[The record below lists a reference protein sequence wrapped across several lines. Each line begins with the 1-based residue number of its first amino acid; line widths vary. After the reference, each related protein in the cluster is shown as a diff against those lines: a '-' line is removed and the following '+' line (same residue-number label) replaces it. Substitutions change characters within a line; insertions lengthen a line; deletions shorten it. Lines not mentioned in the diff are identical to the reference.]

1 MVFGRAK
8 AEQLSRIYYNQGL
21 DMAQIR
27 DLTGATD
34 KLRISLQFNKN
45 NIQARNLL
53 GLVYYEMGEA
63 VSALSEWVISSNLQT
78 VNNDAT
84 YYIQNLRS
92 DPKHLEQLNQTIR
105 QYNDALDACRA
116 GNDDIAAIELRKIV
130 NSNPKLVKAYL
141 LLALIEIKDGKYSH
155 ARRMLKKVI
164 RIDSVNPVALR
175 YLKEIDEAA
184 GTITTLDIRT
194 RDKRRDRKR
203 KQEAG
208 EEQLE
213 SPAVRQNT
221 FRERPAY
228 LTLVN
233 VLFGILIG
241 IAGAVFVVGPALRKS
256 YNASANA
263 KITEYTTT
271 IAAQQS
277 KIDLLQQQVDDST
290 SSVSTAKDQ
299 VSDLQAAEKS
309 YDYLLQAYVDYQKG
323 NYETAGDAFAKVD
336 NSLLSTEAGEI
347 YDSIK
352 SDLKTQ
358 AYSSYVT
365 KGQNAFYQ
373 ENWAEAVSYF
383 EKAMAL
389 TDSSDDT
396 DHYEVM
402 NLLAQAYAKNGD
414 TDKAIQEYQAI
425 ITANPD
431 TRRAEYAQYAIQEL
445 GGSVTSSAASGTAAN
460 TGTGNGTDNTDTTN
474 TDNTDTNT
482 DGTGAD
488 NTDANTA
495 GTGTENTGEAGQ
507 NTWNTGTAGAGDDN
521 TGAGAGYYGAD
532 GGGVPNDTAFG
543 AGQ

>member
-45 NIQARNLL
+45 NIEARNLL
-53 GLVYYEMGEA
+53 GLVYYELGEA

-78 VNNDAT
+78 VNNNAA

-92 DPKHLEQLNQTIR
+92 DPKHLEQLNLTIK
-105 QYNDALDACRA
+105 QYNAALDACRE

-130 NSNPKLVKAYL
+130 SSNPKLVKAYL

-164 RIDSVNPVALR
+164 RIDRINPVALR

-203 KQEAG
+203 KQEA
-208 EEQLE
+208 EDEPLE
-213 SPAVRQNT
+213 SSAVRQNA

-256 YNASANA
+256 YNTSANA

-271 IAAQQS
+271 IATQQG
-277 KIDLLQQQVDDST
+277 KIDSLQQQVDDST
-290 SSVSTAKDQ
+290 SSVSTAQSQ
-299 VSDLQAAEKS
+299 VSDLQATEKS

-352 SDLKTQ
+352 SDLQTQ

-365 KGQNAFYQ
+365 KGENAFYQ
-373 ENWAEAVSYF
+373 KNWAEAVSYF

-389 TDSSDDT
+389 TDSSDGV

-402 NLLAQAYAKNGD
+402 NLLAQAYANNGD

-425 ITANPD
+425 IDANPD
-431 TRRAEYAQYAIQEL
+431 TRRAEYAKYAIQEL
-445 GGSVTSSAASGTAAN
+445 GGSVTSSGNSGTTTDTN
-460 TGTGNGTDNTDTTN
+460 TGTDTTNAGTDNTNTGIAN
-474 TDNTDTNT
+474 TDNTDNT
-482 DGTGAD
+482 ANTD
-488 NTDANTA
+488 NTDWNTSGTDTS
-495 GTGTENTGEAGQ
+495 GTGFTDED
-507 NTWNTGTAGAGDDN
+507 GDGVPDN
-521 TGAGAGYYGAD
+521 T
-532 GGGVPNDTAFG
+532 NFG
-543 AGQ
+543 PGQ